1 MTPTSARGPSYVA
14 VEDMRATLVPRT
26 GSERAVH
33 RRSRGAA
40 QAALPAVFAVLVPD
54 DELLDELLDELPD
67 ELPDELEVPAPSALL
82 APESLPPVELDSA
95 FGASLFAA
103 PPDFS
108 RLSVR

>member
-54 DELLDELLDELPD
+54 DELLDELPD
-67 ELPDELEVPAPSALL
+67 ELPDELEVPAPSAWL